1 MTKLITAILAIA
13 ALAFGVAACG
23 DDDDTSSG
31 SNEEPV
37 AVIDEL
43 TGETTQVTFDEG
55 FVGALGD
62 LGLTPAPVGDAKI
75 VEGGG
80 AIQFPITGG
89 DITYYDPK
97 SDVRPYVQG
106 KVEHD
111 GSGLSLTAGDTVVEL
126 TDFVVDPATSELFG
140 TVTANGEVAAEDAL
154 IFKLDGTTL
163 EPLKM
168 EGDAAVLEGTT
179 VLLSDDAA
187 GLLNDTFGTDALE
200 EGITIGIAKI
210 SVTG

>member
-23 DDDDTSSG
+23 DDDDDTGSG
-31 SNEEPV
+31 SEEPV